1 MENTIIQIISTLIQS
16 ITATYYC
23 YTLAKIVSKNKFS
36 KKNIILTFLLLFFT
50 IGTLALINL
59 KENYSLSNT
68 IIGILILVIIMKF
81 TLNMKILKAILTS
94 ILYYVIQG
102 ITEILSF
109 AILNAFLEIDI
120 ELFLTANKELLMFL
134 IVQTILNFIVIT
146 LLNIKSYYN
155 KVFKQVF
162 DDLSIK
168 NIKMLIIM
176 IIAYI
181 IPQVVIF
188 AINHYSYSNSLLIV
202 NTIQIILVSCL
213 IFLYFKSVINKE
225 KLEAELYTTELHNKT
240 LIEIVDGVRTLKHD
254 YGNIIQA
261 LNGYVVT
268 KKYDRLHEYVDSLL
282 KEFGSVNNIS
292 AIDPKI
298 FNEPAIYGVV
308 GAKYFYA
315 TEHDITFEIEVTSN
329 IKNISFSKP
338 ELSRILGILL
348 DNAIEATQKAEK
360 KYIKLEISFNDKKY
374 ADVVRI
380 INTYDTS
387 IEIDLDEIYE
397 KGISS
402 KEVKSGI
409 GLWEVKKLVNKNKH
423 SQIYATIEKNKFVQ
437 NLIIERID

>member
-36 KKNIILTFLLLFFT
+36 KKTMILTFLGLFFT
-50 IGTLALINL
+50 IGTLTLTKL
-59 KENYSLSNT
+59 KEHYSILNT
-68 IIGILILVIIMKF
+68 IITILLLCLIIKF
-81 TLNMKILKAILTS
+81 SLNTKTLKSALIA

-109 AILNAFLEIDI
+109 TILNAFLEIDI

>member
-36 KKNIILTFLLLFFT
+36 KKTMILTFLGLFFT
-50 IGTLALINL
+50 IGTLTLTKL
-59 KENYSLSNT
+59 KEHYSILNT
-68 IIGILILVIIMKF
+68 IITILLLCLIIKF
-81 TLNMKILKAILTS
+81 SLNTKTLKSALIA

-162 DDLSIK
+162 DDLSMK